1 MLSNEETLNL
11 VAMAQAGNDNA
22 KEILITENSPLIKS
36 VIRRYKNKGV
46 EEDDLYQLGSMGFV
60 KAINN
65 FSAEYNVK
73 FSTYAVPM
81 IAGEVKRFLRD
92 DGSVKVS
99 RSIKHNAI
107 QIKNFINEY
116 QVNHGQEPTV
126 DEISKQFNL
135 EPQDVVFTLEA
146 SSQLIS
152 IDDKVDDEDD
162 SLAERTQDS
171 FSPEKLVDK
180 IVIRD
185 MIDNLPAR
193 EKRVII
199 MRYYLDKTQSEV
211 ASSLGVSQ
219 VQVSRIENKI
229 LQNFKEMI
237 R

>member
-1 MLSNEETLNL
+1 M
-11 VAMAQAGNDNA
+11 
-22 KEILITENSPLIKS
+22 
-36 VIRRYKNKGV
+36 
-46 EEDDLYQLGSMGFV
+46 
-60 KAINN
+60 
-65 FSAEYNVK
+65 
-73 FSTYAVPM
+73 
-81 IAGEVKRFLRD
+81 
-92 DGSVKVS
+92 
-99 RSIKHNAI
+99 
-107 QIKNFINEY
+107 
-116 QVNHGQEPTV
+116 
-126 DEISKQFNL
+126 
-135 EPQDVVFTLEA
+135 
-146 SSQLIS
+146 IS